1 MYNELGLFEVN
12 LDMYKIIIVAKSK
25 EQAESHCFNMF
36 DFSNIE
42 TKYLGETDEYFNVYP
57 VILNIWTR

>member
-12 LDMYKIIIVAKSK
+12 IDMYKIIIVAKNK
-25 EQAESHCFNMF
+25 EQAENHCFNMF
-36 DFSNIE
+36 DFSSID

>member
-1 MYNELGLFEVN
+1 
-12 LDMYKIIIVAKSK
+12 MYKIIIVAKNK
-25 EQAESHCFNMF
+25 EQAENHCFNMF
-36 DFSNIE
+36 DFNKIE